1 MKKHVAKFN
10 FILAL
15 SMVFLLSS
23 CLKDNDTSP
32 LPIGG
37 LLTVNAY
44 NESNSVIFYAN
55 DVPLSNRGLKFKE
68 VSANYYSF
76 PIGSQQLAVR
86 GLDNNSELSQSYLAT
101 QNLVIKDSTLYTA
114 FIFGNLKK
122 PKLGVV
128 EDHGIDNLAKNQ
140 SGVRFFNLTTERTS
154 TVSLE
159 IGESNE
165 NADWKDRTPNQPSDL
180 SDFQD
185 FNSIE
190 NGKYDL
196 VIKDENGETLA
207 VRSGFSLDPQ
217 KYYTVVFLENNISL
231 TSSNR
236 PDGKNRL
243 NESDEAQELYYIG
256 VIQH

>member
-1 MKKHVAKFN
+1 MKKHIAKFN

-23 CLKDNDTSP
+23 CLKDNETSP
-32 LPIGG
+32 IPVGG

-86 GLDNNSELSQSYLAT
+86 SFDEYSNVNQSYLAT
-101 QNLVIKDSTLYTA
+101 QNLVVKDSTLYTA
-114 FIFGNLKK
+114 FIFGNEKK
-122 PKLGVV
+122 PKLGIV
-128 EDHGIDNLAKNQ
+128 EDHGIDNLAKDQ
-140 SGVRFFNLTTERTS
+140 SGVRFFNLTTDKAS

-159 IGESNE
+159 IGEANE
-165 NADWKDRTPNQPSDL
+165 NTDWKDRAPNQPSDL

-185 FNSIE
+185 FNSIG

-196 VIKDENGETLA
+196 VVKDENGETLA
-207 VRSGFSLDPQ
+207 VRNGISLDPLN
-217 KYYTVVFLENNISL
+217 YYTVVFLENNVSL
-231 TSSNR
+231 TTSNR
-236 PDGKNRL
+236 PNNNL
-243 NESDEAQELYYIG
+243 NETDEIREPYYIG
-256 VIQH
+256 VIKH